1 MIYICIILGVLLLTA
16 VGNTIYLLKSP
27 SKQRLYEEEFQMAAH
42 EIEERL
48 RKEREEQVN
57 FQSERIRQE
66 IHNMEIMLEE
76 KAKTYKQTQ
85 NEWLQQVQNL
95 KESYERQRE
104 ETTSSIKEHTLKE
117 QQIMTEK
124 LLQKQQEIEK
134 EVRTLDDK
142 YKLTVVDYENKM
154 FDIRRKFEVEEQEL
168 NSQVIQKRNEINTL
182 IEQFKKDEEAR
193 KEADFY
199 RIPIAPAAQNDI
211 NILKGVAAQ
220 LNNPATLYK
229 LIWKEYYEN
238 GFNAMIGRVLGDD
251 KDSTGIY
258 KITNIKNQMCYI
270 GQTKAGFKNRWR
282 THVKQGLGCGEQAN
296 NRLYDALKKEG
307 IENFT
312 FQVVEIC
319 NEKIL
324 TERERFYINFYD
336 SKNWGYNS
344 KMG

>member
-16 VGNTIYLLKSP
+16 VGNTIYLLKPP

-57 FQSERIRQE
+57 FQSEQIRQE

-117 QQIMTEK
+117 QQVMTEK

-154 FDIRRKFEVEEQEL
+154 FDIRRKFEVEEQDL
-168 NSQVIQKRNEINTL
+168 NAQITQKRNEINTL

-282 THVKQGLGCGEQAN
+282 THVKRGLGCEEQIN
-296 NRLYDALKKEG
+296 NRLYAGFKEDG
-307 IENFT
+307 LENFT
-312 FQVVEIC
+312 FQIVEKC
-319 NEKIL
+319 TPDKL
-324 TERERFYINFYD
+324 TEREKFYIDFYN
-336 SKNWGYNS
+336 SKDYGYNS
-344 KMG
+344 KT

>member
-1 MIYICIILGVLLLTA
+1 MIYICIILGVLLLAA
-16 VGNTIYLLKSP
+16 VGDIIYLLKPP
-27 SKQRLYEEEFQMAAH
+27 SKQRLYEEEFQRAAH

-57 FQSERIRQE
+57 FQSEQIRQE
-66 IHNMEIMLEE
+66 IHNMEIVLEE

-117 QQIMTEK
+117 QQVMTEK

-142 YKLTVVDYENKM
+142 YNLTVVDYENKM
-154 FDIRRKFEVEEQEL
+154 FNIRCKFEAEEQDL
-168 NSQVIQKRNEINTL
+168 NSQITQKRNEINTL

-199 RIPIAPAAQNDI
+199 RIPITPAAQNDI
-211 NILKGVAAQ
+211 NKLKGVAAQ

-229 LIWKEYYEN
+229 LIWENYYKN
-238 GFNAMIGRVLGDD
+238 GFDQMIGRVLG
-251 KDSTGIY
+251 KDAEKSGIY
-258 KITNIKNQMCYI
+258 KITNTKNQMCYI
-270 GQTKAGFKNRWR
+270 GQAANIKTRWR
-282 THVKQGLGCGEQAN
+282 THCRRGVKAEEGTS
-296 NRLYDALKKEG
+296 NRLYQIMWEEG
-307 IENFT
+307 LENFT
-312 FQVVEIC
+312 FQVVEFC
-319 NEKIL
+319 GKDRL
-324 TERERFYINFYD
+324 TEREKFYIDFFQAKSY
-336 SKNWGYNS
+336 GYNS
-344 KMG
+344 KV

>member
-1 MIYICIILGVLLLTA
+1 MIFICIVLGILLLA
-16 VGNTIYLLKSP
+16 AISYIVYLLKPP
-27 SKQRLYEEEFQMAAH
+27 SKQRLYEEEFQRAAH

-57 FQSERIRQE
+57 FQSEQIRQE

-85 NEWLQQVQNL
+85 DEWLQRVQNL

-104 ETTSSIKEHTLKE
+104 EITSSIKEHALKE
-117 QQIMTEK
+117 QQVMTEK

-134 EVRTLDDK
+134 EVQTLDDK
-142 YKLTVVDYENKM
+142 YNLTVVDYENKM
-154 FDIRRKFEVEEQEL
+154 FDIRCKFEAEEQDL
-168 NSQVIQKRNEINTL
+168 NSKIIQKRNEINAL

-199 RIPIAPAAQNDI
+199 RIPITPAAQNDI
-211 NILKGVAAQ
+211 NKLKSVAAQ
-220 LNNPATLYK
+220 LNNPSTLYK

-251 KDSTGIY
+251 KDSIGIY

-282 THVKQGLGCGEQAN
+282 THAKRAVKAEDGTS
-296 NRLYDALKKEG
+296 NRLYQDMW
-307 IENFT
+307 ENGLENYT
-312 FQVVEIC
+312 FQIVEKC
-319 NEKIL
+319 TPDKL
-324 TERERFYINFYD
+324 TEREKFYIDFF
-336 SKNWGYNS
+336 NS
-344 KMG
+344 KEWGFNSKT

>member
-16 VGNTIYLLKSP
+16 VGNTIYLLKPP

-57 FQSERIRQE
+57 FQSEQIRQE

-282 THVKQGLGCGEQAN
+282 AHVKRGLGCEKQTN
-296 NRLYDALKKEG
+296 NRLYTGLKEDG
-307 IENFT
+307 LENFT
-312 FQVVEIC
+312 FQILEIC

-344 KMG
+344 KM

>member
-1 MIYICIILGVLLLTA
+1 MIYICIILGVLLLAA
-16 VGNTIYLLKSP
+16 VGDIICLLKPP
-27 SKQRLYEEEFQMAAH
+27 SKQRLYGEEFQRAAH

-57 FQSERIRQE
+57 FQSEQIRQE

-117 QQIMTEK
+117 QQVMTEK

-168 NSQVIQKRNEINTL
+168 NSQVIQKRNEINAL

-199 RIPIAPAAQNDI
+199 RIPITPAAQNDI
-211 NILKGVAAQ
+211 NKLKGVAAQ

-229 LIWKEYYEN
+229 LIWENYYKN
-238 GFNAMIGRVLGDD
+238 GFDQMIGRVLG
-251 KDSTGIY
+251 KDAEKSGIY
-258 KITNIKNQMCYI
+258 KITNTKNQMCYI
-270 GQTKAGFKNRWR
+270 GQAANIKTRWR
-282 THVKQGLGCGEQAN
+282 THCRRGVKAAEEGTS
-296 NRLYDALKKEG
+296 NRLYQIMWEEG
-307 IENFT
+307 LENFT
-312 FQVVEIC
+312 FQVVEFC
-319 NEKIL
+319 GKDRL
-324 TERERFYINFYD
+324 TEREKFYIDFFQAKSY
-336 SKNWGYNS
+336 GYNS
-344 KMG
+344 KV

>member
-16 VGNTIYLLKSP
+16 VGNTIYLLKPP

-57 FQSERIRQE
+57 FQSEQIRQE

-117 QQIMTEK
+117 QQVMTEK

-154 FDIRRKFEVEEQEL
+154 FDIRRKFEVEEQDL
-168 NSQVIQKRNEINTL
+168 NAQITQKRNEINTL

-199 RIPIAPAAQNDI
+199 RIPIAPAAQDDI
-211 NILKGVAAQ
+211 NKLKGVAAQ

-282 THVKQGLGCGEQAN
+282 THVKRGLGCEEQIN
-296 NRLYDALKKEG
+296 NRLYAGFKEDG
-307 IENFT
+307 LENFT
-312 FQVVEIC
+312 FQIVEKC
-319 NEKIL
+319 TPDKL
-324 TERERFYINFYD
+324 TEREKFYIDFYN
-336 SKNWGYNS
+336 SKDYGYNS
-344 KMG
+344 KT

>member
-1 MIYICIILGVLLLTA
+1 MIYICIILGVLLLAA
-16 VGNTIYLLKSP
+16 VGDIIYLLKPP
-27 SKQRLYEEEFQMAAH
+27 SKQRLYEEEFQRAAH

-57 FQSERIRQE
+57 FQSEQIRQE
-66 IHNMEIMLEE
+66 IHNMKIMLEE

-282 THVKQGLGCGEQAN
+282 THVKRGLGCEEQTN
-296 NRLYDALKKEG
+296 NRLHDALKKEG

-344 KMG
+344 KM

>member
-16 VGNTIYLLKSP
+16 VGNTIYLLKPP
-27 SKQRLYEEEFQMAAH
+27 SKQRLYEEEFQRAAH

-57 FQSERIRQE
+57 FQSEQIRQE

-117 QQIMTEK
+117 QQVMTEK

-142 YKLTVVDYENKM
+142 YNLTVVDYENKM
-154 FDIRRKFEVEEQEL
+154 FNIRCKFEAEEQDL
-168 NSQVIQKRNEINTL
+168 NAQITQKRNEINTL

-199 RIPIAPAAQNDI
+199 RIPITPAAQNDI

-282 THVKQGLGCGEQAN
+282 THVKRGLGCEEQIN
-296 NRLYDALKKEG
+296 NRLYAGFKEDG
-307 IENFT
+307 LENFT
-312 FQVVEIC
+312 FQIVEKC
-319 NEKIL
+319 TPDKL
-324 TERERFYINFYD
+324 TEREKFYIDFYN
-336 SKNWGYNS
+336 SKDYGYNS
-344 KMG
+344 KT